1 MMYKIAAI
9 LLKLMLLPLRTAQW
23 LRRHREWL
31 LTGMAM
37 LAVMLISAGIT
48 LRFALHVHEVTVPE
62 LTGKTV
68 TEASQ
73 GALSSGVDLVIE
85 NRFYS
90 TTVPAGRVLSQSPA
104 PDTVVRHGW
113 QVRVT
118 ESLGPQQVTIPNVV
132 GETLRDASVDV
143 RRDELDLGTLARV
156 EAPGEV
162 DMVLSQTPPPDAGVD
177 QPRVNLLLSTTPA
190 VSTNAIVLPSFLGLT
205 SAGAI
210 RAASE
215 LGLVVGGVGDGPV
228 VTAQA
233 PGEGSRVVRGDAVRV
248 SLGGTSVAMPVAA
261 KIAAPGVTPATGVA
275 KTPGAVASTGP
286 VKVPAPVKPTANAPA
301 KKAVVPPGPISI
313 QIPN

>member
-1 MMYKIAAI
+1 
-9 LLKLMLLPLRTAQW
+9 
-23 LRRHREWL
+23 
-31 LTGMAM
+31 
-37 LAVMLISAGIT
+37 
-48 LRFALHVHEVTVPE
+48 
-62 LTGKTV
+62 
-68 TEASQ
+68 
-73 GALSSGVDLVIE
+73 
-85 NRFYS
+85 
-90 TTVPAGRVLSQSPA
+90 VLSQSPA

-143 RRDELDLGTLARV
+143 RRDQLDLGTLARV
-156 EAPGEV
+156 EAPGEE

-177 QPRVNLLLSTTPA
+177 QPKVNLLLSTAPA
-190 VSTNAIVLPSFLGLT
+190 VSANAIVLPSFLGLT

-233 PGEGSRVVRGDAVRV
+233 PGEGSRVVRGDSVRV

-261 KIAAPGVTPATGVA
+261 AKPAVSGSEVKSPTGATTAPGTKSPAG
-275 KTPGAVASTGP
+275 TPGV
-286 VKVPAPVKPTANAPA
+286 VPAPIKPATNGPA
-301 KKAVVPPGPISI
+301 KKPVVPPGPISL

>member
-1 MMYKIAAI
+1 MMYRIAQV
-9 LLKLMLLPLRTAQW
+9 LLVLMLLPLRTAQW

-31 LTGMAM
+31 LTAMGM
-37 LAVMLISAGIT
+37 LAVMLISSGIT
-48 LRFALHVHEVTVPE
+48 VRFALHVREVTVPE
-62 LTGKTV
+62 LTGKTM

-73 GALSSGVDLVIE
+73 GALASGVDLVVE

-90 TTVPAGRVLSQSPA
+90 TTVPAGRVLSQSPV

-162 DMVLSQTPPPDAGVD
+162 DMVLAQTPPPDAGVD
-177 QPRVNLLLSTTPA
+177 QPRINLLLSTAPA
-190 VSTNAIVLPSFLGLT
+190 MSTNAIVLPSFLGLT

-215 LGLVVGGVGDGPV
+215 LGLIVGGVGDGPV

-233 PGEGSRVVRGDAVRV
+233 PGEGARVVRGDAVRV
-248 SLGGTSVAMPVAA
+248 SLGGTSVTMPAMVKAVAPS
-261 KIAAPGVTPATGVA
+261 AAPPPGVPNVPAKA
-275 KTPGAVASTGP
+275 GALP
-286 VKVPAPVKPTANAPA
+286 VVPAPVKPAANAPA
-301 KKAVVPPGPISI
+301 KKAALPPGPISL